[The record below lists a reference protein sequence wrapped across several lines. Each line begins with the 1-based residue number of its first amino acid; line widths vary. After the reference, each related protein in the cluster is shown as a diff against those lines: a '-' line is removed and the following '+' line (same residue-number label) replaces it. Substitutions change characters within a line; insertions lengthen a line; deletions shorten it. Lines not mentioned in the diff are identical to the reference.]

1 MLPKQIAYTT
11 DWLIDWLTEGLLMTA
26 EPLADDGLLMMTPGT
41 ADYFSTPA
49 VHLQHHLQHQQQQQQ
64 QHPLASAVQARRA
77 VVLNACTVVISG
89 AARIL

>member
-49 VHLQHHLQHQQQQQQ
+49 VHLQQQHQQQ
-64 QHPLASAVQARRA
+64 QHPLAAAVQARRA
-77 VVLNACTVVISG
+77 VVLNACTVVVSG

>member
-1 MLPKQIAYTT
+1 
-11 DWLIDWLTEGLLMTA
+11 MTA

-49 VHLQHHLQHQQQQQQ
+49 VHLQQQQQQQ
-64 QHPLASAVQARRA
+64 QHPLAAAVQARRA

>member
-11 DWLIDWLTEGLLMTA
+11 DWLIDSLTEGLLMTA

-49 VHLQHHLQHQQQQQQ
+49 VHLQQQQQQ
-64 QHPLASAVQARRA
+64 QHPLAAAVQARRA

>member
-1 MLPKQIAYTT
+1 
-11 DWLIDWLTEGLLMTA
+11 LTEGLLMTA

-41 ADYFSTPA
+41 ADYFSTPT
-49 VHLQHHLQHQQQQQQ
+49 VHLQQQQQQ
-64 QHPLASAVQARRA
+64 QHPLAAAVQARRA

>member
-49 VHLQHHLQHQQQQQQ
+49 VHLQQQQQQQ
-64 QHPLASAVQARRA
+64 QHPLAAAVQARRA

>member
-49 VHLQHHLQHQQQQQQ
+49 VHLQHPLHHQQQQQ
-64 QHPLASAVQARRA
+64 QHPLAAAVQARRA
-77 VVLNACTVVISG
+77 VVLNACTVVVSG

>member
-1 MLPKQIAYTT
+1 
-11 DWLIDWLTEGLLMTA
+11 LTEGLLMTA

-49 VHLQHHLQHQQQQQQ
+49 VHLQHQQQ
-64 QHPLASAVQARRA
+64 QHPLAAAVQARRA
-77 VVLNACTVVISG
+77 VVLNACTVVNSG

>member
-1 MLPKQIAYTT
+1 MLPKQIACTT
-11 DWLIDWLTEGLLMTA
+11 DWLIDSLTEGLLMTA

-49 VHLQHHLQHQQQQQQ
+49 VHLQQQQQQQ
-64 QHPLASAVQARRA
+64 QHPLAAAVQARRA
-77 VVLNACTVVISG
+77 VVLNACTVVVSG